1 MNLPLVI
8 VACHGLLEMAIDI
21 QIHHHMDI
29 TDRWPLLWSI
39 FSIITSLLFVTR
51 CLSCVKI
58 KILTRKLKNG
68 IESKEIV
75 SRELKAL
82 EKRVL
87 LSNTLHPEVGAT
99 ERGLGFLTNR
109 RIQIRTYW
117 THH

>member
-1 MNLPLVI
+1 MILQKSRI
-8 VACHGLLEMAIDI
+8 SGKI
-21 QIHHHMDI
+21 QKFGTSGNYDMDI

-51 CLSCVKI
+51 YPSCVKI

-82 EKRVL
+82 
-87 LSNTLHPEVGAT
+87 
-99 ERGLGFLTNR
+99 
-109 RIQIRTYW
+109 
-117 THH
+117 

>member
-87 LSNTLHPEVGAT
+87 LSNTLHPELGAT
-99 ERGLGFLTNR
+99 EQGLGF
-109 RIQIRTYW
+109 
-117 THH
+117 